1 MNREHQTQPAGAA
14 MTTDALTMDAT
25 ALDATAQDN
34 MIADDMIADETPADA
49 AAQPLLFD
57 SLPETEG
64 RSRRRARRA
73 RAATAGTVAA
83 TVARDVVRE
92 PVPAPPPAIFA
103 AAPPPPPPP
112 PAPAVFDPAALSNP
126 EISAL
131 VRALPDLR
139 LSHLLVEAARE
150 LKRRVEPPAWDDDE
164 EAGPRDPN
172 PSLLRAARLVVGEFA
187 GDGD

>member
-1 MNREHQTQPAGAA
+1 MIPDEASVEAVAAEAAGLGVAH
-14 MTTDALTMDAT
+14 
-25 ALDATAQDN
+25 
-34 MIADDMIADETPADA
+34 

-64 RSRRRARRA
+64 RSARRRPRRA
-73 RAATAGTVAA
+73 RAAVAA
-83 TVARDVVRE
+83 TVSVDVVQE

-103 AAPPPPPPP
+103 APPPPPR
-112 PAPAVFDPAALSNP
+112 PAPAAFDPAALSNP

-150 LKRRVEPPAWDDDE
+150 LKRRVEPPAWDDE
-164 EAGPRDPN
+164 EDAGPREPN

>member
-1 MNREHQTQPAGAA
+1 
-14 MTTDALTMDAT
+14 MTTDDMNPDDLSPDDDGMDAAMEAVT
-25 ALDATAQDN
+25 TV
-34 MIADDMIADETPADA
+34 
-49 AAQPLLFD
+49 QPLLFD

-64 RSRRRARRA
+64 RSARRRPRRA
-73 RAATAGTVAA
+73 RAAGAGTGTVAA
-83 TVARDVVRE
+83 TVARDVVQE

-103 AAPPPPPPP
+103 APPPPPRRPP
-112 PAPAVFDPAALSNP
+112 EPAMFDPAALSNA

-131 VRALPDLR
+131 VRAVPDLR

-164 EAGPRDPN
+164 DAGPREPN

>member
-1 MNREHQTQPAGAA
+1 
-14 MTTDALTMDAT
+14 MTTDDMT
-25 ALDATAQDN
+25 AHDINPDDDGMETAVE
-34 MIADDMIADETPADA
+34 AVTT
-49 AAQPLLFD
+49 AQPLLFD

-64 RSRRRARRA
+64 RSARRRPRRAR
-73 RAATAGTVAA
+73 TVGTVAA
-83 TVARDVVRE
+83 TVARDVVQE

-103 AAPPPPPPP
+103 APPPPPPRP
-112 PAPAVFDPAALSNP
+112 PEPAVFDPAALSNA

-150 LKRRVEPPAWDDDE
+150 LKRRVEPPAWDDE
-164 EAGPRDPN
+164 EDAGPREPN

>member
-1 MNREHQTQPAGAA
+1 
-14 MTTDALTMDAT
+14 MTTDDVTAHDMSPDGYGMDT
-25 ALDATAQDN
+25 AMEAVT
-34 MIADDMIADETPADA
+34 T
-49 AAQPLLFD
+49 AQPLLFD

-64 RSRRRARRA
+64 RSARRRPRRARTA
-73 RAATAGTVAA
+73 GVGAGTVAA
-83 TVARDVVRE
+83 TVARDVVQE

-103 AAPPPPPPP
+103 APPPPPRPP
-112 PAPAVFDPAALSNP
+112 EPAVFDPAALSNA

-150 LKRRVEPPAWDDDE
+150 LKRRVEPPAWDDE
-164 EAGPRDPN
+164 EDAGPREPN